1 MRLIFDKLMVVD
13 LIRTIIARKDF
24 YVMATK
30 GKTGQRELGTLGGL
44 EAGYET
50 QANLIVFFVVIN
62 APLIKML

>member
-1 MRLIFDKLMVVD
+1 
-13 LIRTIIARKDF
+13 
-24 YVMATK
+24 MATK